1 MLRGGEG
8 EEELMCQREALLY
21 STETAVREKV
31 SQVVVLR
38 SHTNRSQG
46 DLLQETESKDL
57 AEQCLS

>member
-1 MLRGGEG
+1 
-8 EEELMCQREALLY
+8 MCQREALLY